1 MLNKIWPI
9 MIIISVIFGIFSGR
23 IAEVNNAI
31 FVSFEDT
38 ISMVISL
45 LGIMCFW
52 SGMIKVLENTKILK
66 KIEKMLRP
74 FIEKFFGEESE
85 EAKKFISLNIVSDML
100 GIGNAATP
108 VGIEAMKKMDESN
121 SKKHLSYGMSMFILL
136 NTLSIQ
142 IIPTTIISVRAS
154 LGSANPGVIILPVW
168 ITSIIVSILSMCLL
182 ERKKAFDIFSEGV
195 NEGLKTVINLF
206 PTLLAL
212 LLAVNMFRACGLINF
227 LSDIFGGVLELFFIP
242 KELTSLVFL
251 KPISGSSSLV
261 IATDLMKTYGV
272 DSLIGLIA
280 STILGATETTIY
292 TIAIYTGVI
301 KKKVPKKLIV
311 LAIIGNFLGIF
322 LSTIICN
329 IMN

>member
-154 LGSANPGVIILPVW
+154 LGSVNPGVIILPVW
-168 ITSIIVSILSMCLL
+168 ITSIIVFLLIMFIGSKLFKKENKDEYIWEFNYPFFNFFYIVNVFIREKKSIWY
-182 ERKKAFDIFSEGV
+182 F
-195 NEGLKTVINLF
+195 
-206 PTLLAL
+206 
-212 LLAVNMFRACGLINF
+212 FR
-227 LSDIFGGVLELFFIP
+227 
-242 KELTSLVFL
+242 
-251 KPISGSSSLV
+251 GS
-261 IATDLMKTYGV
+261 
-272 DSLIGLIA
+272 
-280 STILGATETTIY
+280 
-292 TIAIYTGVI
+292 
-301 KKKVPKKLIV
+301 
-311 LAIIGNFLGIF
+311 
-322 LSTIICN
+322 
-329 IMN
+329 

>member
-121 SKKHLSYGMSMFILL
+121 SKKHLSYGMSIFILL

-154 LGSANPGVIILPVW
+154 LGSVNPGVIILPVW
-168 ITSIIVSILSMCLL
+168 ITSIIVFLL
-182 ERKKAFDIFSEGV
+182 IMFIGSKLFKKENKDEYI
-195 NEGLKTVINLF
+195 
-206 PTLLAL
+206 
-212 LLAVNMFRACGLINF
+212 
-227 LSDIFGGVLELFFIP
+227 
-242 KELTSLVFL
+242 
-251 KPISGSSSLV
+251 
-261 IATDLMKTYGV
+261 
-272 DSLIGLIA
+272 
-280 STILGATETTIY
+280 
-292 TIAIYTGVI
+292 
-301 KKKVPKKLIV
+301 
-311 LAIIGNFLGIF
+311 
-322 LSTIICN
+322 
-329 IMN
+329 

>member
-1 MLNKIWPI
+1 MN
-9 MIIISVIFGIFSGR
+9 IF
-23 IAEVNNAI
+23 E
-31 FVSFEDT
+31 
-38 ISMVISL
+38 SL
-45 LGIMCFW
+45 
-52 SGMIKVLENTKILK
+52 
-66 KIEKMLRP
+66 
-74 FIEKFFGEESE
+74 
-85 EAKKFISLNIVSDML
+85 
-100 GIGNAATP
+100 
-108 VGIEAMKKMDESN
+108 
-121 SKKHLSYGMSMFILL
+121 
-136 NTLSIQ
+136 
-142 IIPTTIISVRAS
+142 IIPFLIF
-154 LGSANPGVIILPVW
+154 
-168 ITSIIVSILSMCLL
+168 SILSMCLL